1 MAGLKPNRITLHASP
16 SYLEILGGNRR
27 RSLRRP
33 VHEGGA
39 PLDDLFDHRREATRV
54 HRRIRDKGWND
65 SVMAGRGLGI
75 WIAVFYVMPI
85 ILAIEGALQPRAAW
99 QTVGQS
105 RLLWI
110 GVFVGGPTLSM
121 VSGSALPALGTVAA
135 SFVFMAKLRSPLLI
149 AGGMERERRRRPP
162 EIGR

>member
-1 MAGLKPNRITLHASP
+1 
-16 SYLEILGGNRR
+16 
-27 RSLRRP
+27 
-33 VHEGGA
+33 
-39 PLDDLFDHRREATRV
+39 V
-54 HRRIRDKGWND
+54 HRRIRDKAWKD

-110 GVFVGGPTLSM
+110 GVFVGGPMLSM
-121 VSGSALPALGTVAA
+121 VSGSVLPALGN
-135 SFVFMAKLRSPLLI
+135 
-149 AGGMERERRRRPP
+149 RRRIVRLHGKATVPP
-162 EIGR
+162 PDCWRDGTGTSEAPTRDRSVDVRLPASGLDPLARE